1 MIRNL
6 LHKYKDICGQRFTK
20 GGYILCQSIRDCM
33 RKSMLWLG
41 IPIQGVTTYAES
53 MWLFW
58 MICDLAED
66 FAWQRMMSDSSSEHQ
81 HMYPRIRLLL
91 VCKVYITWCCATD
104 INLADMPVLLTHV
117 HLSCNRLVLLLHL
130 LLNKLC
136 ISLSLPH
143 VLNDIS
149 ISTSTWNIKSSTDWA
164 QQVTFTTV
172 LEEST
177 GLCFTR
183 FLSLSFL
190 SGFFLL
196 PLFAHAQ
203 HTYTHIH
210 TYWRPTMSSG
220 EASDGSFLK
229 RQRVSR
235 AW

>member
-1 MIRNL
+1 
-6 LHKYKDICGQRFTK
+6 
-20 GGYILCQSIRDCM
+20 
-33 RKSMLWLG
+33 
-41 IPIQGVTTYAES
+41 
-53 MWLFW
+53 
-58 MICDLAED
+58 
-66 FAWQRMMSDSSSEHQ
+66 MMSDSSSEHQ

-172 LEEST
+172 LEEYWTVFHKIPFS
-177 GLCFTR
+177 L
-183 FLSLSFL
+183 FLVWFLFVASFR
-190 SGFFLL
+190 
-196 PLFAHAQ
+196 
-203 HTYTHIH
+203 T
-210 TYWRPTMSSG
+210 RPTHLHTHSHILATDNVKWRS
-220 EASDGSFLK
+220 ERWLLSEETTSQSRLVRTCLTCFDSFGSFQL
-229 RQRVSR
+229 
-235 AW
+235 